1 MRSSTQQLFQRI
13 TYVDGTD
20 MNLKKKKKNE
30 TRVHG
35 NVLNQFRGWTRQ
47 NVKWHKREIS
57 RPGVYPLATSERTQ
71 FGAVS
76 RKRGIFKF

>member
-35 NVLNQFRGWTRQ
+35 NVLNQFRG
-47 NVKWHKREIS
+47 
-57 RPGVYPLATSERTQ
+57 
-71 FGAVS
+71 
-76 RKRGIFKF
+76 